1 MADVSPTLASSR
13 SLITAL
19 SRPTSPVRAPS
30 LPPAI
35 ARVRFSLLRELSR
48 RSTHNFSLSL
58 SLSPSAFL
66 SLAPGHSGFLLLLLG
81 PFPRFHVARPALFV
95 PPLPLASTRCPM
107 TSFVHPLS
115 LRSPPRAS
123 RNPWARSILVSCARS
138 PGSLLYSSFSLASSL
153 LVPWSL
159 PPRIHTLMHF
169 VPVPLLLAL
178 LLRLLPPALAR
189 ALRFFAHVSR

>member
-58 SLSPSAFL
+58 SPSTFL
-66 SLAPGHSGFLLLLLG
+66 SLAPGHSGFLLLLG

-107 TSFVHPLS
+107 TSFVHPLP
-115 LRSPPRAS
+115 LRSPLA
-123 RNPWARSILVSCARS
+123 LVVI
-138 PGSLLYSSFSLASSL
+138 PGLVPSSSLALVRLEASFTPLSL
-153 LVPWSL
+153 
-159 PPRIHTLMHF
+159 
-169 VPVPLLLAL
+169 
-178 LLRLLPPALAR
+178 LLPPFLSLGPFHR
-189 ALRFFAHVSR
+189 GFTH

>member
-115 LRSPPRAS
+115 LRSPLA
-123 RNPWARSILVSCARS
+123 LVVI
-138 PGSLLYSSFSLASSL
+138 PG
-153 LVPWSL
+153 LVPSL
-159 PPRIHTLMHF
+159 SLVLVRLEASFT
-169 VPVPLLLAL
+169 PLSL
-178 LLRLLPPALAR
+178 LLPPFLSLGPFHR
-189 ALRFFAHVSR
+189 GFTH